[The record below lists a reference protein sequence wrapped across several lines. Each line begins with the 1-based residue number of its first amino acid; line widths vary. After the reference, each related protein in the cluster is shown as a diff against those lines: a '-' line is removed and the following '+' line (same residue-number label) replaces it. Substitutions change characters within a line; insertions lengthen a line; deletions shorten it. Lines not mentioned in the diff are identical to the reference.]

1 MIILTGTYP
10 PEKCGVGDYSYQLLH
25 TTVAKEN
32 KWQVYHARKNSI
44 GKFFATIKEINAMG
58 DDSINLQYPSM
69 GFLNSLM
76 PHLFCLYFRIFS
88 KKKISVTVHEYTQL
102 GWKGKFCTYIFLIF
116 AHKLIFTN
124 EFERHAA
131 IRSWYK
137 TAPKSTVIKIYSNI
151 IAQDNLKKIENRQ
164 YDIGYFGY
172 IRPEKGLEDYITV
185 IANMKKK
192 NTQLKTYILGQT
204 QPVYK
209 QYYEDVLKQATAVGI
224 DIILNKDD
232 EFVSNVLAE
241 TKIAYLPFP
250 DGVSERRGS
259 FLACVK
265 NKMLV
270 VTTEGLFT
278 TNAHRNLLDIAT
290 KDNAENVIQRLLSLS
305 TYEWAE
311 KQQQIEKFID
321 SEMPASWDEVAQQ
334 YHTYLL

>member
-88 KKKISVTVHEYTQL
+88 KKKISVTIHEYTQL

-172 IRPEKGLEDYITV
+172 IRPEKGLEDYV
-185 IANMKKK
+185 QVLGDLKK
-192 NTQLKTYILGQT
+192 QDPSLKAYIMGQT
-204 QPVYK
+204 QPLY
-209 QYYEDVLKQATAVGI
+209 QAYSDAILKQATDNGI
-224 DIILNKDD
+224 ELIVNQENATVTNIL
-232 EFVSNVLAE
+232 SE

-250 DGVSERRGS
+250 DGISERRGS
-259 FLACVK
+259 ALACIK
-265 NKMLV
+265 NLSLI
-270 VTTEGLFT
+270 VTTTGIFAT
-278 TNAHRNLLDIAT
+278 QAH
-290 KDNAENVIQRLLSLS
+290 KDMLELVTVDVAADTIRRLLSLPK
-305 TYEWAE
+305 EDLDA
-311 KQQQIEKFID
+311 KQQKVRQFIET
-321 SEMPASWDEVAQQ
+321 EMPKSWDDVAQQ
-334 YHTYLL
+334 YKQFLL